1 MKRQSKIDLLRQ
13 AMAAGDWRAAIGI
26 AAKFP
31 RLGAEKEIITRAQ
44 SAYLRPD
51 FYRQIGLD
59 PDGAIDAAK
68 AALRR
73 RYGAP
78 A

>member
-1 MKRQSKIDLLRQ
+1 MLRQ

-26 AAKFP
+26 ASKFQQ
-31 RLGAEKEIITRAQ
+31 LGAEKKAITRAQ

-59 PDGAIDAAK
+59 PAAAIDAAK
-68 AALRR
+68 AALIR

-78 A
+78 S